1 MFLNWLFAN
10 RISRRPVATWEDC
23 VDPASLGTTGLHSR
37 GASAR
42 GISTSLRDV
51 ETAVAASVPF
61 IVSPLSHC
69 YLDVPYAE
77 PSADPRQAERQGRV
91 GQRVY
96 SPKTIA
102 EFVRLGTGRSAWA
115 RSSSARRGS
124 RSRNLARDDLRLR
137 RSVLPAVASAG
148 RRRPQGLERP
158 AGRHLDRPPRS
169 PRPAPPTLGARR
181 PNDTSA
187 PPPWTGSSARP
198 YRCSMTALS

>member
-10 RISRRPVATWEDC
+10 RISRPPVATWEDC
-23 VDPASLGTTGLHSR
+23 VDPASLRTTGLHSR
-37 GASAR
+37 GTSAR
-42 GISTSLRDV
+42 GISISLRDV
-51 ETAVAASVPF
+51 ETAVAASVPV

-91 GQRVY
+91 GQQVY

-124 RSRNLARDDLRLR
+124 RSRNLGRDDLRLR

-158 AGRHLDRPPRS
+158 AGRHLDRPPGGDNQAGS
-169 PRPAPPTLGARR
+169 DRR
-181 PNDTSA
+181 
-187 PPPWTGSSARP
+187 
-198 YRCSMTALS
+198 

>member
-1 MFLNWLFAN
+1 MFLNWLFAK
-10 RISRRPVATWEDC
+10 RISRRPVATWEDS
-23 VDPASLGTTGLHSR
+23 VDPASLQHHRAPFPWDVGPWNLS
-37 GASAR
+37 
-42 GISTSLRDV
+42 ISLRDV
-51 ETAVAASVPF
+51 ETAVAASVPV

-69 YLDVPYAE
+69 YLDVPYDE
-77 PSADPRQAERQGRV
+77 PSADPRQAERQGRL

-124 RSRNLARDDLRLR
+124 RSRNLGRDDLRLR

-158 AGRHLDRPPRS
+158 AGRHLDRAPGSPRS
-169 PRPAPPTLGARR
+169 APPTLGARR
-181 PNDTSA
+181 PNVLPHPHRGLARA
-187 PPPWTGSSARP
+187 PGRLDV
-198 YRCSMTALS
+198 R